1 LERWL
6 APAARSAEVEI
17 YDRVLT
23 TNTGGTTLAFKV
35 GDRVLAEISGR
46 RKRSQL
52 GAMRPRRGGVIAEVL
67 RGDPNPRYRICW
79 DAGGET
85 VYSPA
90 NGGLHPDTEEH
101 AA

>member
-1 LERWL
+1 
-6 APAARSAEVEI
+6 
-17 YDRVLT
+17 
-23 TNTGGTTLAFKV
+23 
-35 GDRVLAEISGR
+35 
-46 RKRSQL
+46 
-52 GAMRPRRGGVIAEVL
+52 MRPRRGGVIAEVL

>member
-1 LERWL
+1 LELGL
-6 APAARSAEVEI
+6 APAASSAEVEI

-23 TNTGGTTLAFKV
+23 TNLGGTTLAFKV

-52 GAMRPRRGGVIAEVL
+52 GAMRPR
-67 RGDPNPRYRICW
+67 YRIRW

>member
-1 LERWL
+1 M
-6 APAARSAEVEI
+6 
-17 YDRVLT
+17 
-23 TNTGGTTLAFKV
+23 AFEV

-52 GAMRPRRGGVIAEVL
+52 GAMRPRRGGVVAEVL
-67 RGDPNPRYRICW
+67 RGDPNPRYRITW
-79 DAGGET
+79 DTGGET

-90 NGGLHPDTEEH
+90 NGGLHPADPEPH

>member
-1 LERWL
+1 
-6 APAARSAEVEI
+6 
-17 YDRVLT
+17 
-23 TNTGGTTLAFKV
+23 LAFEV

-52 GAMRPRRGGVIAEVL
+52 GAMRPRRGGVVAEVL
-67 RGDPNPRYRICW
+67 RGEPKPRYRIRW

-90 NGGLHPDTEEH
+90 NGGLHPDPEQH